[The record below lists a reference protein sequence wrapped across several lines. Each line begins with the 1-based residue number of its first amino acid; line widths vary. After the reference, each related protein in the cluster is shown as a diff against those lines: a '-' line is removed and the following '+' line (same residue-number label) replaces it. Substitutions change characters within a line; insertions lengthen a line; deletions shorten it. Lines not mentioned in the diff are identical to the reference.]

1 MVRCFVGRVPFS
13 SHQKNP
19 NNFRSYNAFY
29 SYNVNKFGGM
39 RKLARSRIARN
50 IWAIMNKFNLPPT
63 DKRLQSLDT
72 MQIDFILEE
81 MKYDQELAE
90 QAAKGVKVD
99 DQVEDE
105 SDEFLE
111 KYYSKDRKVNLL
123 ADGDDPND
131 IYEQVKAATKNKDY
145 DRKLDYRIT
154 KAIREHKQK
163 IKKADRQIEE
173 NWRELEKRLKQ
184 KGR

>member
-1 MVRCFVGRVPFS
+1 MRCLVGKVPFS
-13 SHQKNP
+13 SHQKSRKD
-19 NNFRSYNAFY
+19 FKFYNAFY

-39 RKLARSRIARN
+39 HKLARSRVARN

-63 DKRLQSLDT
+63 DKRLRSLDT

-99 DQVEDE
+99 SEVEDD
-105 SDEFLE
+105 SDEFLK

-145 DRKLDYRIT
+145 DRKLDYRIKKAIKERKQKVT
-154 KAIREHKQK
+154 KAN
-163 IKKADRQIEE
+163 RQIEE
-173 NWRELEKRLKQ
+173 NWKELEKRLKQ